1 VTDAAFNAMIK
12 SIIYVVC
19 AVDRILYDS
28 CDRGE
33 KFAPV
38 GEQIV
43 LVGWHR
49 GVSIGKIS
57 DKNNWKKTFC

>member
-1 VTDAAFNAMIK
+1 MIK

-43 LVGWHR
+43 LVG
-49 GVSIGKIS
+49 
-57 DKNNWKKTFC
+57 